1 MASLTE
7 EISNNLQINIEEDL
21 NSLNNLN
28 KTDNNK
34 ATITADNNI
43 ITPIAT
49 SSTITPTIA
58 ITTTINTSTNNTPL
72 NNTSIPILS
81 AESSFNS
88 NKKEEQQE
96 ESSINSL
103 TVPDTNNTTITTT
116 SIIPVANSINISTA
130 TAAVVSSTIAVTNN
144 LNSFDKNNIN
154 STSNSN
160 SNNINTETSN
170 IIEIV
175 ETDINNLS
183 LSDTKN
189 ISDNLDLFNSQT
201 ISITRSGI
209 NNIDC
214 VDSFNSNGNT
224 DNNIIKTSNSSSS
237 SANNSRKNSD
247 PRASEV
253 LSAIEN
259 TFSSHDS
266 MFSEV
271 FENKNG
277 ETMKEETLEDSNPYS
292 DRADKN
298 CKICKGMLNSPRI
311 LSCLHVF
318 CEMCIDKLLI
328 DGTGDSL
335 KKDCNFPCP
344 TCGQIT
350 KVGQKGAVSL
360 TCDYIFTNILDLS
373 TIEPKML
380 ACTSCKSKENAIS
393 RCNDCANFLCAGCD
407 KAHKYMRCFENHEV
421 VILEDLQ
428 KSAEKVTIHKP
439 LFCNVHTSE
448 NLKYY
453 CFNCQIPV
461 CNDCLIAD
469 HKGSE
474 HHYDIITNA
483 EKNVRNDVENL
494 LKEARAKVKYCD
506 SAASEL
512 TSALNELQ
520 TQHDTARELIEE
532 VYRNFKI
539 VVERCRENSLTDLE
553 KLHSER
559 ELKIMDLLHIVEKQ
573 IEKIEGVCKFTNRV
587 LDQANAAE
595 FLSMKKLIHSQF
607 INLISNTPKCDVN
620 YSLEFDS
627 KFEKF
632 EQLAQETFGKFRTES
647 TPPSP
652 KESTP
657 PPTLPGMPPMMINHR
672 NNGAANMVPNNSPN
686 ILNNGS
692 SVTASS
698 PISLPTSM
706 QSSFDGDISA
716 LGNNYMLP
724 NVLATPDSPPQSH
737 MHHHNPQHP
746 IHHQSMQ
753 NQPPPQHN
761 SHHLQQHNNNNHHHN
776 VHHHQHPLLGSGA
789 GLTNGPGSGISG
801 LGNNSLVGGPS
812 SIGSNSSLNNAV
824 NSLVPSMVG
833 NSGAT
838 STSTINGM
846 GGFNSIAEYN
856 LQRLASLTENTP
868 DNLLQDSIVPNCPA
882 NTAVPPPNPHVTL
895 AEIIA
900 GDQRA
905 LNNFQAL
912 AKLGLNS
919 TDLTA
924 NHHNLLAGARGSS
937 PGMDLLNDFGLG
949 SSTSP
954 MPQLSSL
961 GVGGEDLSMPNFQ
974 NIVPGRTKATPMQ
987 IRCKFGSLG
996 TSKGQ
1001 FNSPHGFCLGVDE
1014 EIIVADTNNHRIEV
1028 FEKNG
1033 TFKFQFGVP
1042 GKEEGQLWYPRKV
1055 AVMLTNGKFVVCDR
1069 GNERSRMQIF
1079 SKNGHFMKKIAI
1091 RYIDIV
1097 AGLAV
1102 TSKGQI
1108 VAVDSVSPTVFI
1120 ISEDGDLVH
1129 WFDCSDYMREPSDIA
1144 IRDNDFY
1151 VCDFKGHCVAVFK
1164 DDGAFQYRIG
1174 NEKVTCFPN
1183 GIDISNAGDIL
1194 IGDSH
1199 GNRFHVACYSR
1210 DGILQSEFEC
1220 PHVKVSRCCG
1230 LKITS
1235 EGYVVTLA
1243 KNNHHVLVL
1252 NTLYVH

>member
-1 MASLTE
+1 MASE
-7 EISNNLQINIEEDL
+7 ENSNKLSNSQQSSTKNLLSKI
-21 NSLNNLN
+21 
-28 KTDNNK
+28 
-34 ATITADNNI
+34 DNNI
-43 ITPIAT
+43 TETAQ
-49 SSTITPTIA
+49 TIQLLDI
-58 ITTTINTSTNNTPL
+58 
-72 NNTSIPILS
+72 
-81 AESSFNS
+81 E
-88 NKKEEQQE
+88 
-96 ESSINSL
+96 
-103 TVPDTNNTTITTT
+103 VD
-116 SIIPVANSINISTA
+116 NIS
-130 TAAVVSSTIAVTNN
+130 I
-144 LNSFDKNNIN
+144 
-154 STSNSN
+154 
-160 SNNINTETSN
+160 
-170 IIEIV
+170 
-175 ETDINNLS
+175 DINMFGEVF
-183 LSDTKN
+183 DTK
-189 ISDNLDLFNSQT
+189 
-201 ISITRSGI
+201 G
-209 NNIDC
+209 
-214 VDSFNSNGNT
+214 
-224 DNNIIKTSNSSSS
+224 
-237 SANNSRKNSD
+237 
-247 PRASEV
+247 
-253 LSAIEN
+253 
-259 TFSSHDS
+259 
-266 MFSEV
+266 
-271 FENKNG
+271 G
-277 ETMKEETLEDSNPYS
+277 ELREDTLEEACPFHDGIE
-292 DRADKN
+292 RN
-298 CKICKGMLNSPRI
+298 CMICKGRLNSPRV

-318 CEMCIDKLLI
+318 CESCLDKLLI
-328 DGTGDSL
+328 DESGDS
-335 KKDCNFPCP
+335 KKADCIIECP
-344 TCGQIT
+344 TCNQGT
-350 KVGQKGAVSL
+350 KVGAKGAASL
-360 TCDYIFTNILDLS
+360 ICDYIFTNILDLS
-373 TIEPKML
+373 TIEPGML

-407 KAHKYMRCFENHEV
+407 NAHKYMRCFENHEV
-421 VILEDLQ
+421 VKLDDLQ
-428 KSAEKVTIHKP
+428 KSAEKVAIHKP

-474 HHYDIITNA
+474 HHYDVITNA
-483 EKNVRNDVENL
+483 EKCVRIDVENL
-494 LKEARAKVKYCD
+494 MKEASAKVKYCD
-506 SAASEL
+506 SAASNLSTAL
-512 TSALNELQ
+512 TELQ
-520 TQHDTARELIEE
+520 SQHDSARDLIEE
-532 VYRNFKI
+532 SYQSFKA
-539 VVERCRENSLTDLE
+539 VLEKCRDNSLKDLE

-559 ELKIMDLLHIVEKQ
+559 ELKIMDLLHSVEKTV
-573 IEKIEGVCKFTNRV
+573 EKIDGVCKFTSRV

-595 FLSMKKLIHSQF
+595 FLSMKKLISSQF
-607 INLISNTPKCDVN
+607 INLINATPKADIN

-632 EQLAQETFGKFRTES
+632 EQLAQDTFGKFRTES

-657 PPTLPGMPPMMINHR
+657 PPTLPGLPPVLVSRSM
-672 NNGAANMVPNNSPN
+672 NSSN
-686 ILNNGS
+686 SQSALTG

-706 QSSFDGDISA
+706 QSSFDGDISG
-716 LGNNYMLP
+716 LGTGFILP
-724 NVLATPDSPPQSH
+724 SVLTPDSPPQQTLA
-737 MHHHNPQHP
+737 N
-746 IHHQSMQ
+746 SMS
-753 NQPPPQHN
+753 PATLPT
-761 SHHLQQHNNNNHHHN
+761 
-776 VHHHQHPLLGSGA
+776 VVGSA
-789 GLTNGPGSGISG
+789 IP
-801 LGNNSLVGGPS
+801 
-812 SIGSNSSLNNAV
+812 
-824 NSLVPSMVG
+824 
-833 NSGAT
+833 
-838 STSTINGM
+838 
-846 GGFNSIAEYN
+846 GFNSIAEYN
-856 LQRLASLTENTP
+856 LQRLANIAETTP
-868 DNLLQDSIVPNCPA
+868 DMSDSIVSSGN
-882 NTAVPPPNPHVTL
+882 PNPSSQHITL
-895 AEIIA
+895 ADLIS

-905 LNNFQAL
+905 FNNLQAL
-912 AKLGLNS
+912 AKMGLNNNDFH

-924 NHHNLLAGARGSS
+924 NHLLARGAS
-937 PGMDLLNDFGLG
+937 PGIDSLLTDFVGLPQ
-949 SSTSP
+949 STSP
-954 MPQLSSL
+954 IASIPSL
-961 GVGGEDLSMPNFQ
+961 GDEL
-974 NIVPGRTKATPMQ
+974 NIPGFSSISVPGRTKATPMQ
-987 IRCKFGSLG
+987 IRCKFGALG

-1033 TFKFQFGVP
+1033 SFKFQFGVP

-1055 AVMLTNGKFVVCDR
+1055 AVMHTNSKFVVCDR

-1102 TSKGQI
+1102 TAKGQI

-1164 DDGAFQYRIG
+1164 DDGTFQYRIG

-1199 GNRFHVACYSR
+1199 GNRFHVACFSR